1 MITVLKSDKSGDKE
15 AVLVRIPSALMRQLD
30 DVIQGDR
37 APALVKLIELGLA
50 AHKASGD
57 NIVINVEP
65 PKKGMAVKTT
75 GELVAEDGGLAKDLS
90 KLMAPTAGFGRKG
103 K

>member
-15 AVLVRIPSALMRQLD
+15 AVLVRIPSSLMRQLD
-30 DVIQGDR
+30 EVIQGDR
-37 APALVKLIELGLA
+37 APALVKLIEIGLKT
-50 AHKASGD
+50 HKDSGD

-65 PKKGMAVKTT
+65 PKRGRAVKP
-75 GELVAEDGGLAKDLS
+75 GEVVTENGELAKDLS